1 MNPSTCDDEFE
12 VELEVEVQAELTLVE
27 SSRPE
32 EAAALPASEW
42 LFDPSDVQAEEI
54 QLRDL
59 LGAVEE
65 LDDSRRG
72 GLREKA
78 NSEGAES

>member
-1 MNPSTCDDEFE
+1 MNPSDGGNEFE
-12 VELEVEVQAELTLVE
+12 IELEVEVQAELTLVE

-42 LFDPSDVQAEEI
+42 LFDPTDVRAEEI
-54 QLRDL
+54 ELRNL

-65 LDDSRRG
+65 LGESRRG
-72 GLREKA
+72 ETERP
-78 NSEGAES
+78 

>member
-1 MNPSTCDDEFE
+1 MNPPTGDNGFE
-12 VELEVEVQAELTLVE
+12 AELETEIQAELALAE

-42 LFDPSDVQAEEI
+42 LFDPADVEAEEI
-54 QLRDL
+54 ELRNL

-65 LDDSRRG
+65 LGESRRG
-72 GLREKA
+72 ETERP
-78 NSEGAES
+78 